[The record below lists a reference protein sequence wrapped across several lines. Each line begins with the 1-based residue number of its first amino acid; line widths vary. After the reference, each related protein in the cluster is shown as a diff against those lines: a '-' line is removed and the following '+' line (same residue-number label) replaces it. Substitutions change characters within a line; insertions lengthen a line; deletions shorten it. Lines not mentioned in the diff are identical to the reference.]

1 MDRELAGTTE
11 SRPNSLLALAGF
23 VAGVVAAA
31 SLSAVG
37 NPRAGET
44 MEWYDDLDKPSW
56 NPPKLVFPVA
66 WTTLYGLI
74 AYSGWRVWQQP
85 DSPERSRAL
94 ALWGTQL
101 AFNAAWTPI
110 FFTARRPRA
119 ALVDSVGLF
128 SSVVAYHRAAQK
140 VDPLSGWM
148 MAPYVAWTG
157 FATVLNAE
165 IVRRNPDE
173 GRGPRSVEEAMWE
186 ARDAEPATGRR
197 AEDSELLAIAG

>member
-1 MDRELAGTTE
+1 MDRSVAGTANP
-11 SRPNSLLALAGF
+11 RGNSLLALAGF

-37 NPRAGET
+37 NPRQGET
-44 MEWYDDLDKPSW
+44 MEWYDNLDKPSW
-56 NPPKLVFPVA
+56 NPPKLVFPLA

-85 DSPERSRAL
+85 DSPARTRAL

-110 FFTARRPRA
+110 FFTARRPKA

-128 SSVVAYHRAAQK
+128 SSVVAYRQAAK
-140 VDPLSGWM
+140 RVDPTSGRL

-173 GRGPRSVEEAMWE
+173 GRATTVQQEE
-186 ARDAEPATGRR
+186 ARDEDARVERRRR
-197 AEDSELLAIAG
+197 AEDSEELAIAG

>member
-1 MDRELAGTTE
+1 MNRSVTDTDSPRG
-11 SRPNSLLALAGF
+11 NSLLALAGF

-31 SLSAVG
+31 SFAAVG
-37 NPRAGET
+37 NPRQGET
-44 MEWYDDLDKPSW
+44 MEWYDNLDKPSW
-56 NPPKLVFPVA
+56 NPPKLVFPLA

-85 DSPERSRAL
+85 DSPARTRAL

-110 FFTARRPRA
+110 FFTARRPGA

-128 SSVVAYHRAAQK
+128 SSVVAYQQAAK
-140 VDPLSGWM
+140 RVDPTSGWM

-165 IVRRNPDE
+165 IVRRNPDR
-173 GRGPRSVEEAMWE
+173 GRATTALQEEARQE
-186 ARDAEPATGRR
+186 GATTERRRR
-197 AEDSELLAIAG
+197 AEDSEELAIAG

>member
-1 MDRELAGTTE
+1 MNRSVTGTA
-11 SRPNSLLALAGF
+11 SPRRNSILALAGF

-37 NPRAGET
+37 NPRQGET
-44 MEWYDDLDKPSW
+44 MEWYDNLDKPSW
-56 NPPKLVFPVA
+56 NPPKLVFPLA

-74 AYSGWRVWQQP
+74 AYSGWRVWHQP
-85 DSPERSRAL
+85 DSPARTRAL

-110 FFTARRPRA
+110 FFTARRPKA
-119 ALVDSVGLF
+119 ALVDSIGLF
-128 SSVVAYHRAAQK
+128 SSVVAYQQAAK
-140 VDPLSGWM
+140 RVDPTSGWM

-157 FATVLNAE
+157 FATALNAE

-173 GRGPRSVEEAMWE
+173 GRATTVLQEA
-186 ARDAEPATGRR
+186 ARDDQTAVERRRR
-197 AEDSELLAIAG
+197 AEDSEELAIAG